1 MIAYA
6 DRIIEKSLSMQEEK
20 IRIIVV
26 DDHSVVREFL
36 QLILNAN
43 ERFSV
48 IKACDNGIDA
58 IEQAALL
65 QPDLMLLDI
74 NMSPLNGFEV
84 AQKALEQNPSL
95 KIIGFS
101 GNNMPSYA
109 RKLMAIGAKGYIT
122 KSSPFEEIIHAI
134 MEVHKGNEYI
144 ATEVRNMIL

>member
-84 AQKALEQNPSL
+84 AQKALEQNHL
-95 KIIGFS
+95 
-101 GNNMPSYA
+101 
-109 RKLMAIGAKGYIT
+109 
-122 KSSPFEEIIHAI
+122 
-134 MEVHKGNEYI
+134 
-144 ATEVRNMIL
+144 